1 MRKKKKKKKLLA
13 LSLIQDTPTI
23 KTEFIFVVHTTY
35 KISRWNVF
43 KKQYK
48 ENAYFLLHYGKSYH
62 FGRLY
67 YKSTFGGISDTATL
81 NHIRKRNWKIRET
94 QQIFSYVFTKLI
106 NLPNLPSTRRN
117 TINRLAISYEP

>member
-1 MRKKKKKKKLLA
+1 M
-13 LSLIQDTPTI
+13 LSLIQNTPTI

-81 NHIRKRNWKIRET
+81 NHIRKRNWKIRDT
-94 QQIFSYVFTKLI
+94 ADIFICIHKAYQVTKLTLYKEEYHKQVG
-106 NLPNLPSTRRN
+106 NQL
-117 TINRLAISYEP
+117 